1 MAELDARGELAA
13 LRPCVPPPA
22 AGGAVTE
29 EIEALELVRRVAAS
43 EVGDGTLVAVEMAV
57 DELASV
63 YARTRPAD
71 LLPRIRR
78 HLGYV
83 AALMDVRMTLDER
96 RRLTVVGGWLSFLAA
111 TCDIDRGED
120 LVAGARP
127 RTAVQL
133 AEHADHPEILVG
145 AGDPRLAAAHGG
157 ELPGGGPPGAGSAG
171 GRAPHVVRVHAGDRV
186 GRARVGAARPGARA
200 ACRGSACA
208 GGAYRAGGGGERAA
222 CPLALLEG
230 DAGDYGCGGPR
241 RAGGR
246 CVARGL
252 SRALCV
258 PCTAT
263 AVFSGFGRSGGCLRL
278 EGRGPPL
285 RRSGRRGRTP
295 SSA

>member
-1 MAELDARGELAA
+1 M
-13 LRPCVPPPA
+13 
-22 AGGAVTE
+22 
-29 EIEALELVRRVAAS
+29 
-43 EVGDGTLVAVEMAV
+43 GDGTLVAVEMAV
-57 DELASV
+57 DELASA

-157 ELPGGGPPGAGSAG
+157 ELPGGGPPGAGERRRS
-171 GRAPHVVRVHAGDRV
+171 RP
-186 GRARVGAARPGARA
+186 ARRPRSCRRPRRKGARG
-200 ACRGSACA
+200 RGSTWRSRCLP
-208 GGAYRAGGGGERAA
+208 GISLRRRGIPRWRRWRAGGLSPRTTGG
-222 CPLALLEG
+222 
-230 DAGDYGCGGPR
+230 
-241 RAGGR
+241 
-246 CVARGL
+246 
-252 SRALCV
+252 
-258 PCTAT
+258 
-263 AVFSGFGRSGGCLRL
+263 
-278 EGRGPPL
+278 
-285 RRSGRRGRTP
+285 
-295 SSA
+295 